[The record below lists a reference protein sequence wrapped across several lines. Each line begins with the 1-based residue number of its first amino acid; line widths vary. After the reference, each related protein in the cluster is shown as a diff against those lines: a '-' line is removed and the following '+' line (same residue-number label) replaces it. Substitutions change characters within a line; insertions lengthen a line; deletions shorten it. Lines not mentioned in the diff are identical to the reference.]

1 MGLFKRIRRHL
12 IKSILSLKN
21 THENVFLT
29 AIASSSTLT
38 WFTYQI
44 RPSLCIFGL
53 TCSLSSSYTG
63 APQSVFFL
71 SPNGGDTTLAV
82 LSTGLISSSSSP
94 PTFAPGSPYAFLGF
108 CCFSSLPSNL
118 QRLLSHLWLNILGI
132 FSVTWLGE
140 GECVCFSICKTLSP
154 GHPSTY
160 HITYLLTNPCG
171 SSLLLTPS
179 PCLCFFSLLVALGSF
194 EATRQ
199 PRSPFFFLN

>member
-82 LSTGLISSSSSP
+82 LSTGLISSYSSP
-94 PTFAPGSPYAFLGF
+94 HFPPNTVSTTLCLGNTFRFQFKCDCFTQHIMTSHHPFFPSFSLTIPLLFLKHIITICYYLSTCRLIYSITDSPLRYAFLE
-108 CCFSSLPSNL
+108 
-118 QRLLSHLWLNILGI
+118 QRDNVLLSTVFLCLK
-132 FSVTWLGE
+132 V
-140 GECVCFSICKTLSP
+140 P
-154 GHPSTY
+154 GT
-160 HITYLLTNPCG
+160 
-171 SSLLLTPS
+171 
-179 PCLCFFSLLVALGSF
+179 
-194 EATRQ
+194 Q
-199 PRSPFFFLN
+199 